1 MRPVVR
7 PSRSLHMTH
16 NQTPSKRRPA
26 RIYLPFQNGQF
37 RIHGLDDWYTHWRE
51 PYYFMLTVPW
61 PGFML
66 TSMGVYILINAVFAV
81 LYLLGGNGIANATPG
96 SFWDAFFF
104 SVQTLGAIGYGAMYP
119 VTPYTHTIVAIEAF
133 TSILCIALMTGL
145 AFARFSQPSARVI
158 FSDTAVIHPY
168 NGVPTLMI
176 RTANQRRN
184 QILEAKLEL
193 YLMRDEVSSEG
204 AALRRVYTLNLV
216 RAQTPSFSLPWTV
229 MHTIDETSP
238 LQGYT
243 MVDLQQ
249 SKAMILASMTG
260 VDETVAHALHAR
272 KNYSIADIRW
282 GHRFIDIFHETPE
295 GHRFIDFTHF
305 HDTAP
310 EP

>member
-7 PSRSLHMTH
+7 PSRLLHMTH
-16 NQTPSKRRPA
+16 NQTRSKRRPS
-26 RIYLPFQNGQF
+26 RIYLPYQNGQF

-51 PYYFMLTVPW
+51 PYYLMLTVPW
-61 PGFML
+61 PGFIL
-66 TSMGVYILINAVFAV
+66 VSMGAYTIINAVFAV
-81 LYLLGGNGIANATPG
+81 LYLLGGDGIANAQPG

-119 VTPYTHTIVAIEAF
+119 TTPYANAIVAIEAF
-133 TSILCIALMTGL
+133 TSILCIALLTGL

-158 FSDTAVIHPY
+158 FSDALVIHQY
-168 NGVPTLMI
+168 NGYPTLML

-193 YLMRDEVSSEG
+193 YLMRDEISREG

-216 RAQTPSFSLPWTV
+216 RGQTPSFSLPWTV

-238 LQGYT
+238 LYGWTPEGLAQT
-243 MVDLQQ
+243 
-249 SKAMILASMTG
+249 KAMILASMTG

-272 KNYSIADIRW
+272 KNYSITDIQW
-282 GHRFIDIFHETPE
+282 GHRFIDLFHETPG
-295 GHRFIDFTHF
+295 GHRVIDFTHF

-310 EP
+310 ET